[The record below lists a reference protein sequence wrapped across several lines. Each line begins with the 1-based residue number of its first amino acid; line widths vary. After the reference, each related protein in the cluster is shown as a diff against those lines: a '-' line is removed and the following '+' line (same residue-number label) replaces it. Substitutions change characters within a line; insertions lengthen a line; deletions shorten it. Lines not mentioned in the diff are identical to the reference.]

1 MKVVF
6 KLFAM
11 LTDHLPEQVDGVRR
25 DGNVIV
31 LDVPEG
37 TTVQQ
42 LVERFQLPPKLV
54 HLVLVD
60 GKYLPPAERAT
71 RVLQEGEAL
80 AIWPPVAGG

>member
-37 TTVQQ
+37 TTVLQ

-60 GKYLPPAERAT
+60 GKYLPPAERST

-80 AIWPPVAGG
+80 AVWPPVAGG

>member
-37 TTVQQ
+37 TTVLQ

>member
-37 TTVQQ
+37 TTVSQ
-42 LVERFQLPPKLV
+42 LVERFNLPPNLV

-60 GKYLPPAERAT
+60 GKYLPPAERES